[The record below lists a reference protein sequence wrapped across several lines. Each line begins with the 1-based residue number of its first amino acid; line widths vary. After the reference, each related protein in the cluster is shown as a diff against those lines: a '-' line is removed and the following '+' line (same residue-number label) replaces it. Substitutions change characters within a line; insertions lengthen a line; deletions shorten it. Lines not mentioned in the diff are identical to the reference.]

1 MNRSR
6 RILWVGLLLLYAGF
20 ADAPKGRDSDWLIRV
35 GLEQAAWAQ
44 VLYVGVS
51 EGNLRWVDPR
61 TGATL
66 AEGTAG
72 QLWELRRENGRY
84 RAICGQAQVLAERLV
99 AEPMNGGFIMVGA
112 FPNTLRRYR
121 GHLEWTERDGKLLAI
136 NWVLL
141 DDYLKATLPREMP
154 PNFHPEALK
163 AQAVAARSFTFRRL
177 NRHRQWG
184 YDLCDHAPCQVYGG
198 VDAEHPNTNA
208 AVDATAGEVL
218 MYEGRVIDAVY
229 TGNCG
234 GHTAPVEVAMAGTRP
249 LPFLQGVPDAD
260 SNGKPY
266 CSLAPSGA
274 WELTLTR
281 EELSRRFAQA
291 GRVRE
296 LRLIRRTAGGHAQQI
311 QIRGDRATLTLAGAE
326 FRNTLGA
333 TRVRSLMFEIQPQ
346 QNGWKLV
353 GRGSGHGAGM
363 CQWGAHGRALAGQ
376 TYQQILEAYYPGATL
391 QKL

>member
-1 MNRSR
+1 MECTLRT
-6 RILWVGLLLLYAGF
+6 LWIGLLVLATGLAGT
-20 ADAPKGRDSDWLIRV
+20 PRTRDSDWLIRV

-84 RAICGQAQVLAERLV
+84 RAVCGQVQVLAERLA
-99 AEPMNGGFIMVGA
+99 AEPANGGFVMVGTA
-112 FPNTLRRYR
+112 PNALRRYR
-121 GHLEWTERDGKLLAI
+121 GHLEWTERGGKLLTI
-136 NWVLL
+136 NWVRL

-154 PNFHPEALK
+154 PNFHTEALK
-163 AQAVAARSFTFRRL
+163 AQAVASRAFTFRRL
-177 NRHRQWG
+177 NRYRQWG

-208 AVDATAGEVL
+208 AVDITTGEVL
-218 MYEGRVIDAVY
+218 VFEGRVIEAVY
-229 TGNCG
+229 TGHCG
-234 GHTAPVEVAMAGTRP
+234 GHTAPIEVAMQGARP
-249 LPFLQGVPDAD
+249 LPYLAGVPDTD
-260 SNGKPY
+260 PSGKPY
-266 CSLAPSGA
+266 CSLALNSE

-281 EELSRRFAQA
+281 EELQRRFPQA
-291 GRVRE
+291 GRIHA
-296 LRLIRRTAGGHAQQI
+296 LRLAQRAPSGHALQI
-311 QIRGDRATLTLAGAE
+311 AIRGDRATVTLSGAE
-326 FRNTLGA
+326 FRSALGA
-333 TRVRSLMFEIQPQ
+333 TRLRSLRFEIQPQ
-346 QNGWKLV
+346 RDGWKLA

-363 CQWGAHGRALAGQ
+363 CQWGAQGRALAAQ

-391 QKL
+391 QKR